1 MIKQLSWRLSIWA
14 DIRAGGVSSNAAQAA
29 DCTMEH
35 PMARA
40 LRSPLM
46 PALVLLALFWPLPGW
61 ATPIG
66 ASIALT
72 NVLFD
77 YDPVAKNLSAEAA
90 PVGGLP
96 ALPLLNNGHYTETAA
111 GDFAVTAN
119 LPPLD
124 QQNFWLISA
133 DFSIDGVHL
142 FGGQQTFGPVSV
154 TEAIDDALGMLSPV
168 VQRLIEAQAKLLLT
182 QPQHSDFGLFDWS
195 YIRDP
200 ADDLTGTFAFGSS
213 LDLPM
218 LVTGHSFIPLEFT
231 FDLSLS
237 ASVVDAP
244 EPDPVLIFAP
254 ALLGLV
260 ALRWRTAHASETSL
274 RPNTAGNEAGQ
285 CSAL

>member
-1 MIKQLSWRLSIWA
+1 M
-14 DIRAGGVSSNAAQAA
+14 
-29 DCTMEH
+29 T
-35 PMARA
+35 RA

-46 PALVLLALFWPLPGW
+46 LALLLTLVWSLPGW

-66 ASIALT
+66 VSIDLT
-72 NVLFD
+72 NVLFE
-77 YDPVAKNLSAEAA
+77 YAPVASNLSAEAA
-90 PVGGLP
+90 SIGGLP
-96 ALPLLNNGHYTETAA
+96 ALPLLNNGHYKETAA

-133 DFSIDGVHL
+133 DFSIEGVHL
-142 FGGQQTFGPVSV
+142 FGGQQTYGPISV
-154 TEAIDDALGMLSPV
+154 TEAIDDALGMLSPA
-168 VQRLIEAQAKLLLT
+168 VQQLVEAQAKLLLT
-182 QPQHSDFGLFDWS
+182 QPQRNNFGLFDWS

-200 ADDLTGTFAFGSS
+200 ADDLTGTFAFGST

-244 EPDPVLIFAP
+244 EPASVLTFVP
-254 ALLGLV
+254 ALLALV
-260 ALRWRTAHASETSL
+260 ALRWRTAH
-274 RPNTAGNEAGQ
+274 RVGNVAEA
-285 CSAL
+285 

>member
-1 MIKQLSWRLSIWA
+1 MIKQLSWRLSILA
-14 DIRAGGVSSNAAQAA
+14 GIRAGGVSSKAAQAA
-29 DCTMEH
+29 DCTMKH
-35 PMARA
+35 SMARP
-40 LRSPLM
+40 LRFPLM
-46 PALVLLALFWPLPGW
+46 PSLLLLALLWSLPGW

-66 ASIALT
+66 VSIALT

-142 FGGQQTFGPVSV
+142 FGGQQTYGPISV

-182 QPQHSDFGLFDWS
+182 QPQHSNFGLFDWS

-260 ALRWRTAHASETSL
+260 ALRWRTAHRVRNVAET
-274 RPNTAGNEAGQ
+274 
-285 CSAL
+285 

>member
-1 MIKQLSWRLSIWA
+1 MIKQLSRRLSILA
-14 DIRAGGVSSNAAQAA
+14 GIRAGGVSSNAAQAA

-35 PMARA
+35 PMARP

-46 PALVLLALFWPLPGW
+46 PALLLTLLWSLPGW

-66 ASIALT
+66 VSIALT

-90 PVGGLP
+90 PIGGLP

-142 FGGQQTFGPVSV
+142 FGGQQTYGPISV
-154 TEAIDDALGMLSPV
+154 TEAIDDALGMLSPA
-168 VQRLIEAQAKLLLT
+168 VQRLIEAQVKLLLT

-260 ALRWRTAHASETSL
+260 ALRWRTAHRVRNVA
-274 RPNTAGNEAGQ
+274 EA
-285 CSAL
+285 

>member
-1 MIKQLSWRLSIWA
+1 MIKQLSWRLSILA
-14 DIRAGGVSSNAAQAA
+14 GIRAGGVSSKAAQAA
-29 DCTMEH
+29 DCTMKH
-35 PMARA
+35 SMARP
-40 LRSPLM
+40 LRFPLM
-46 PALVLLALFWPLPGW
+46 PSLLLLALLWSLPGW

-66 ASIALT
+66 VSIALT

-119 LPPLD
+119 LPSLD

-142 FGGQQTFGPVSV
+142 FGGQQTFGPISV
-154 TEAIDDALGMLSPV
+154 TEAIDNALGMLSPA

-182 QPQHSDFGLFDWS
+182 QPQHSQFGLFGWC

-200 ADDLTGTFAFGSS
+200 SDDLTGTFAFGSS

-260 ALRWRTAHASETSL
+260 ALRWRAAHRVRNVAET
-274 RPNTAGNEAGQ
+274 
-285 CSAL
+285 